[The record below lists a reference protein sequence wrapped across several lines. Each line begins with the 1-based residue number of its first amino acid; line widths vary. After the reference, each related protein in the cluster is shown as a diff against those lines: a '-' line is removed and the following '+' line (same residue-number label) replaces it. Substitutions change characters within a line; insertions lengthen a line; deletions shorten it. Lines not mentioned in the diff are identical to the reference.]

1 MLLPRSPSGSRIVGR
16 LTIENGRRLCIDM
29 SSTMSAP
36 PRFACTVAAGF
47 FGWTL
52 DGFDFTIFIFV
63 MVAIAKEFGVS
74 VTALAGVLTVTL
86 WLRLFVL
93 EREGAQPPAEW
104 PAIDPDQLAAPP
116 AVVPAPAESKGLLGR
131 FRRSQE

>member
-1 MLLPRSPSGSRIVGR
+1 MSGNVAGR
-16 LTIENGRRLCIDM
+16 WWKEATKDQWLAW
-29 SSTMSAP
+29 S
-36 PRFACTVAAGF
+36 AGF

-86 WLRLFVL
+86 WLRLF
-93 EREGAQPPAEW
+93 GAIGAGWLADRIGRKTPLTI
-104 PAIDPDQLAAPP
+104 AIVWFSVCNLIAGFSRASP
-116 AVVPAPAESKGLLGR
+116 SCLLSA
-131 FRRSQE
+131 RR